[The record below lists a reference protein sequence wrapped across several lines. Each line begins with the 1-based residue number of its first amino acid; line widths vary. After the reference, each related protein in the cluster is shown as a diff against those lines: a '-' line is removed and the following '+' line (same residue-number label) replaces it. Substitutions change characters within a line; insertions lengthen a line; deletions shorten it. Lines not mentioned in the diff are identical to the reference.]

1 MNKNNNDYK
10 AEAAR
15 LSDLFKEVQDIRYGR
30 AEAKVLP
37 NEKEEIKFNRIY
49 VVDHRFNAIGAI
61 IGVLFIILF
70 MMTVKGNYIF
80 ASSED
85 ERVAIDTFEA
95 NKNAI
100 NIIDTISE
108 NISDFTKKDII
119 NREIDVEI
127 ETKYVETN
135 LLPKDEQV
143 VVQEGTIGKIEQTV
157 ILTYENGKLISE
169 SVVGETTKVEAVEKI
184 IEVGTSEFLLE
195 NQVHIDDVMYTT
207 EEIEMYGSK
216 NEDDLICYIYQ
227 HINVIILEE
236 DDGWAKISV
245 DGIEGYI
252 KSEYI
257 TSEAVTPG
265 IAEKSRIKRLEIS
278 LTPDML
284 LNKPSGLTKDDFKKV
299 LSGIDNDSN
308 KIFENNAE
316 VFFEMEQKY
325 NINGIFLAALG
336 MHESNWGTSTIA
348 QEKKNLFGYGA
359 YDSSAYESSFEFESY
374 EDGIETV
381 AKSLVKNYLNEAGT
395 EIYDGET
402 ASGTYYNGATLAG
415 INIRYASDT
424 NWATRIYNIMVSLY
438 ENL

>member
-10 AEAAR
+10 ADAAK
-15 LSDLFKEVQDIRYGR
+15 LSNLFKEVQDIRYGR

-85 ERVAIDTFEA
+85 ERIAIDTFEA

-135 LLPKDEQV
+135 LLPKDEQI

-157 ILTYENGKLISE
+157 ILAYENGKLISE

-245 DGIEGYI
+245 DGLEGYI

-257 TSEAVTPG
+257 TSEAITPG

-278 LTPDML
+278 IKPEML

-299 LSGIDNDSN
+299 LSGIDTDSN

-348 QEKKNLFGYGA
+348 QEKRNLFGYGA

-374 EDGIETV
+374 EEGIETV

-395 EIYDGET
+395 EICDGET

-415 INIRYASDT
+415 VNIRYASDT

>member
-10 AEAAR
+10 ADVAR
-15 LSDLFKEVQDIRYGR
+15 LSNLFKEVQDIRYGR

-85 ERVAIDTFEA
+85 ERIAIDTFEA

-135 LLPKDEQV
+135 LLPKDEQI

-169 SVVGETTKVEAVEKI
+169 SVVGETIKVEAVEKI

-245 DGIEGYI
+245 DGLEGYI

-278 LTPDML
+278 IKPEML

-299 LSGIDNDSN
+299 LSGIDTDSN

-348 QEKKNLFGYGA
+348 QEKRNLFGYGA

-374 EDGIETV
+374 EEGIETV

-415 INIRYASDT
+415 VNIRYASDT

>member
-10 AEAAR
+10 ADAEK
-15 LSDLFKEVQDIRYGR
+15 LSNLFKEVQDIRYGR

-80 ASSED
+80 ASSEE
-85 ERVAIDTFEA
+85 ERIAIDTFET

-100 NIIDTISE
+100 NIIDIISE
-108 NISDFTKKDII
+108 NISGVTKKDII
-119 NREIDVEI
+119 NREMDVEI
-127 ETKYVETN
+127 ETKYIETN
-135 LLPKDEQV
+135 RLPKDEQV
-143 VVQEGTIGKIEQTV
+143 VVQEGTIGKIEQVV

-169 SVVGETTKVEAVEKI
+169 NVVSETTKVEAVEKI
-184 IEVGTSEFLLE
+184 VEVGTSEFLLK

-216 NEDDLICYIYQ
+216 NENDLMCYIYQ

-236 DDGWAKISV
+236 EDGWAKIAV
-245 DGIEGYI
+245 DGLEGYI

-257 TSEAVTPG
+257 TSEYVTPG
-265 IAEKSRIKRLEIS
+265 IAEKSRIQRLKIS
-278 LTPDML
+278 VKPEML
-284 LNKPSGLTKDDFKKV
+284 LNKASGLTKDDFKKV
-299 LSGIDNDSN
+299 LSGMSNDTN
-308 KIFENNAE
+308 RIFEKNAE

-348 QEKKNLFGYGA
+348 QEKKNLFGFGS
-359 YDSSAYESSFEFESY
+359 YDSSAYESSFEFETY
-374 EDGIETV
+374 EEGIETV
-381 AKSLVKNYLNEAGT
+381 ARALVKNYLNESGT
-395 EIYDGET
+395 EIYDGEI

-415 INIRYASDT
+415 VNIRYASDT
-424 NWATRIYNIMVSLY
+424 NWSIRIYNIMVSLY

>member
-10 AEAAR
+10 ADAAK
-15 LSDLFKEVQDIRYGR
+15 LSNLFKEVQDIRYGR

-85 ERVAIDTFEA
+85 ERIAIDTFEA

-135 LLPKDEQV
+135 LLPKDEQI

-245 DGIEGYI
+245 DGLEGYI

-257 TSEAVTPG
+257 TSEAITPG

-278 LTPDML
+278 IKPEML

-299 LSGIDNDSN
+299 LSGIDTDSN

-348 QEKKNLFGYGA
+348 QEKRNLFGYGA

-374 EDGIETV
+374 EEGIETV

-415 INIRYASDT
+415 VNIRYASDT

>member
-10 AEAAR
+10 TEAAR

-80 ASSED
+80 ASSEE

-169 SVVGETTKVEAVEKI
+169 SVVGETPKVEAVEKI

-348 QEKKNLFGYGA
+348 QEKRNLFGYGA

-374 EDGIETV
+374 EEGIETV

-415 INIRYASDT
+415 VNIRYASDT

>member
-10 AEAAR
+10 ADAAR
-15 LSDLFKEVQDIRYGR
+15 LSNLFKEVQDIRYGR

-70 MMTVKGNYIF
+70 MMTIKGNYIF

-85 ERVAIDTFEA
+85 ERIAIDTFEV

-108 NISDFTKKDII
+108 NIGDFTKKDII

-184 IEVGTSEFLLE
+184 IEVGTSEFLLD

-216 NEDDLICYIYQ
+216 NENDLICYIYQ

-245 DGIEGYI
+245 DGLEGYI

-278 LTPDML
+278 LKPEMM

-299 LSGIDNDSN
+299 LSGINNDAN

-348 QEKKNLFGYGA
+348 QEKKNLFGYGS

-374 EDGIETV
+374 EEGIETV

-415 INIRYASDT
+415 VNIRYASDS

>member
-10 AEAAR
+10 ADAAR
-15 LSDLFKEVQDIRYGR
+15 LSNLFKEVQDIRYGR

-70 MMTVKGNYIF
+70 MMTIKGNYIF

-85 ERVAIDTFEA
+85 ERIAIDTFEV

-108 NISDFTKKDII
+108 NIGDFTKKDII

-184 IEVGTSEFLLE
+184 IEVGTSEFLLD

-216 NEDDLICYIYQ
+216 NENDLICYIYQ

-245 DGIEGYI
+245 DGLEGYI
-252 KSEYI
+252 KSEFI

-278 LTPDML
+278 LKPEMM

-299 LSGIDNDSN
+299 LSGINNDAN

-348 QEKKNLFGYGA
+348 QEKKNLFGYGS

-374 EDGIETV
+374 EEGIETV

-415 INIRYASDT
+415 VNIRYASDS

>member
-10 AEAAR
+10 ADAAK
-15 LSDLFKEVQDIRYGR
+15 LSNLFKEVQDIRYGR

-85 ERVAIDTFEA
+85 ERIAIDTFEA

-135 LLPKDEQV
+135 LLPKDEQI

-245 DGIEGYI
+245 DGLEGYI

-257 TSEAVTPG
+257 TSEAITPG

-278 LTPDML
+278 IKPEML
-284 LNKPSGLTKDDFKKV
+284 LNKASGLTKDDFKKV
-299 LSGIDNDSN
+299 LSGIDTDSN

-348 QEKKNLFGYGA
+348 QEKRNLFGYGA

-374 EDGIETV
+374 EEGIETV

-415 INIRYASDT
+415 VNIRYASDT